1 MLTFRPER
9 RSVERRL
16 TPPNHVSRS
25 QMVVR
30 PLSVLNASS
39 ALVTH
44 CAIELTPPD
53 TLLIVGPLLDLVEVV
68 GAERVVGRFVGQICH
83 RAPYG
88 DGRCTAPGGL
98 QIDAAT
104 EEMPSCFKYAL
115 GK

>member
-1 MLTFRPER
+1 MNICMLTFRPER

-83 RAPYG
+83 RAPYLRRSLYSSGRAPDRCRDRG
-88 DGRCTAPGGL
+88 DA
-98 QIDAAT
+98 I
-104 EEMPSCFKYAL
+104 MF
-115 GK
+115 